1 MLQLFKSSYEAL
13 RELPLSVPE
22 KGAWLNLINPKIEE
36 LNAAAVITGAPLDFL
51 RAALDE
57 EERSRT
63 EIEENC
69 LLVITNIPVMR
80 GVDSYDTLPLS
91 IILTPDYIV
100 TVCLENNRVL
110 SDFCPT
116 NAKYFS
122 TFKRTRFLFQLLY
135 KSATYYLT
143 YLKQIN
149 KRTDEIERQ
158 LRKSM
163 QNRELF
169 QLMELQKG
177 YTFFSASLRS
187 NGIVLEKLLRLRLN
201 NQLQHLIKV
210 YEEDEDLLED
220 VIIENKQAIEMV
232 EMYNHILN
240 GMMDT
245 FASVISNNLNMVMK
259 FLASMTII
267 LSIPTMVAS
276 FFGMNVPLPFG
287 LEQSFGFGYI
297 LVLSVTGASV
307 AAFAL
312 WRKDMF

>member
-1 MLQLFKSSYEAL
+1 MKHCA
-13 RELPLSVPE
+13 PE

-36 LNAAAVITGAPLDFL
+36 VNAAAAITGAPLDFL

-110 SDFCPT
+110 SDFCPA

-287 LEQSFGFGYI
+287 PEQPFGFSYI
-297 LVLSVTGASV
+297 LVLSVAGASA